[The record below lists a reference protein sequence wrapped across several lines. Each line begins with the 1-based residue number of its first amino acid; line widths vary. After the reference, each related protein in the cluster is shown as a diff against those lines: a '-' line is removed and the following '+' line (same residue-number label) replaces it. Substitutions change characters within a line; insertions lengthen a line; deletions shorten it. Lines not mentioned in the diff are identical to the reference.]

1 MDIKR
6 SLQYISK
13 FRILLQLLLI
23 VLSYWPL
30 IFNIFPLGLQNH
42 EYFYIGIFD
51 IIITLI
57 KNQKYLFITNKNM
70 IHNCTLDIDNVS
82 FIIN

>member
-13 FRILLQLLLI
+13 FRMLLQLFLI
-23 VLSYWPL
+23 VLSYWLL

-51 IIITLI
+51 IIITLV
-57 KNQKYLFITNKNM
+57 KNQKYLFITNK
-70 IHNCTLDIDNVS
+70 IWSTIVRWISIYVS